1 VRSPVSARLG
11 GPWAGTGSA
20 PFHIHVNPFQV
31 VAVNDQPVAAR
42 GYEDTVNLPRLGSI
56 TMRTRF
62 LDFPGKF
69 VYHCHI
75 LMHED
80 GGMMA
85 VIEVVP

>member
-1 VRSPVSARLG
+1 VIRNTSAQVH
-11 GPWAGTGSA
+11 

-31 VAVNDQPVAAR
+31 IAVNGQPVEAPS
-42 GYEDTVNLPRLGSI
+42 YEDTANLPALGSI

-62 LDFPGKF
+62 LDFPGNY

-80 GGMMA
+80 NGMMGI
-85 VIEVVP
+85 IEVQP